1 MNALLVIGRIAF
13 VAIFILS
20 GAQKLFDISG
30 TAAMIEAKLVVPPI
44 LIDVETRL
52 RDLTGMPLPQLLA
65 ITAGVVEIAAG
76 AMIAANFGTR
86 IAAIV
91 LILFTVAATILF
103 HDFWSMSGAE
113 RTGNMI
119 QAMKNLSIVGALL
132 VLFVIGRWRP
142 ASEARETRSALR
154 Y

>member
-65 ITAGVVEIAAG
+65 ITAGVVEIVAG
-76 AMIAANFGTR
+76 VMIAAGFGTR
-86 IAAIV
+86 IAAV
-91 LILFTVAATILF
+91 ALILFTVAATFLF
-103 HDFWSMSGAE
+103 HDVWSTSGEE
-113 RTGNMI
+113 RAGNMI
-119 QAMKNLSIVGALL
+119 QAMKNLSIIGALL

-142 ASEARETRSALR
+142 ASAVRETRPAPR